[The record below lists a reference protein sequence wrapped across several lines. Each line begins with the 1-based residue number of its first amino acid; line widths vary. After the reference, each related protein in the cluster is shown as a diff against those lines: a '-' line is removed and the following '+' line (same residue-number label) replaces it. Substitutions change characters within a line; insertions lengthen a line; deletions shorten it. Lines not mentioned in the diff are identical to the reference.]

1 MSVCPQILEVELDF
15 DVTAAAEDD
24 VADLL
29 TPRPF
34 CEGLDVRIENV
45 TEPLIAKRI
54 SVVIPAITIQ
64 FSE

>member
-15 DVTAAAEDD
+15 DVTAAAEDN
-24 VADLL
+24 VADFLAS
-29 TPRPF
+29 RPF

>member
-15 DVTAAAEDD
+15 NVTAVAEDD
-24 VADLL
+24 VADFL

-45 TEPLIAKRI
+45 TEPFIAKRI
-54 SVVIPAITIQ
+54 
-64 FSE
+64 